1 MYEND
6 IKNIKWFIL
15 GAAISSNIRFWTGNG
30 NTNKKFVANLSVD
43 GKTVQLKR
51 ESYGGEYNA

>member
-1 MYEND
+1 MYENN

-43 GKTVQLKR
+43 GKTMQLKKK
-51 ESYGGEYNA
+51 S